1 MGFFDVLLEKSAP
14 EVLAEFIPYLLYF
27 CGLAELMFLKTICN
41 SVNVTRNPI
50 PFMTIVVCSIAM
62 IQIQTIKSALG

>member
-1 MGFFDVLLEKSAP
+1 MQKNIKSSSIDP
-14 EVLAEFIPYLLYF
+14 LSFIDIYF

-62 IQIQTIKSALG
+62 VQIQTIKSALG